1 MCGALRLNDILDP
14 KAAVNLLLVGVMVG
28 VGQAASRPGPSLL
41 SARLHPPTPGSHS
54 LSPGTFQLKVNWTG
68 RGLRQAAL
76 RPISDSPVECR
87 ATRITDSQIGGL
99 K

>member
-1 MCGALRLNDILDP
+1 MQLRKSARVIPDF
-14 KAAVNLLLVGVMVG
+14 KNLLKVILKNSEML
-28 VGQAASRPGPSLL
+28 QHRAWPQ
-41 SARLHPPTPGSHS
+41 PPA
-54 LSPGTFQLKVNWTG
+54 LSPGKFQLKVNWTG

-76 RPISDSPVECR
+76 RPISDSPVERR

>member
-1 MCGALRLNDILDP
+1 MYHALAQPL
-14 KAAVNLLLVGVMVG
+14 A
-28 VGQAASRPGPSLL
+28 
-41 SARLHPPTPGSHS
+41 
-54 LSPGTFQLKVNWTG
+54 LSPGRFQLKVNWTG
-68 RGLRQAAL
+68 RGLRLAAL

>member
-1 MCGALRLNDILDP
+1 MLSVAPEQDSGPAQPPAL
-14 KAAVNLLLVGVMVG
+14 
-28 VGQAASRPGPSLL
+28 S
-41 SARLHPPTPGSHS
+41 SAP
-54 LSPGTFQLKVNWTG
+54 SPGRFQLKVNWTE

>member
-1 MCGALRLNDILDP
+1 MSKAEKRCYFGLKGFGESVVKEQRGLLRLRAWVEPPAL
-14 KAAVNLLLVGVMVG
+14 A
-28 VGQAASRPGPSLL
+28 PG
-41 SARLHPPTPGSHS
+41 R
-54 LSPGTFQLKVNWTG
+54 FQLQVNWTG

-87 ATRITDSQIGGL
+87 ATRITDSQIEGL